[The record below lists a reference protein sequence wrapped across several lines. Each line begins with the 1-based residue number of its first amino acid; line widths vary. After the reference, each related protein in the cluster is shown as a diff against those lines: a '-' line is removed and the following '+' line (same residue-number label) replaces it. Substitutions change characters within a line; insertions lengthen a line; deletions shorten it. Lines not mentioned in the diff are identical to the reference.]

1 MVKFYSNDTLLP
13 AWRDLSDQE
22 DKKEL
27 KDATKDLP
35 QNIGRSFAWCC
46 VIKVHLACK
55 QKVKAKLKN
64 IENFIQVEKQVSK

>member
-46 VIKVHLACK
+46 VIKVHLEQRLHIR
-55 QKVKAKLKN
+55 QKVRVYRQSLPGFCFG
-64 IENFIQVEKQVSK
+64 I